1 LCLESPIADSWGK
14 TRCGSRGGVLSGCEP
29 CPFCGGANDVLT
41 ARSAALVS
49 CCTGRTANLFTVLCI
64 RVVQGPKREVEA
76 WKSWASCRSIRIIL
90 RRDTC
95 LLFAA
100 MCCHASSLLN
110 ELHPNLPR
118 LFYEEHRNAP
128 AICYTC
134 IIQHSA
140 RLRFNPLT
148 PQHRC
153 HQNLRTHRWSPQP
166 SSRSAWLTVGHDY
179 P

>member
-64 RVVQGPKREVEA
+64 RVVQGSKREVEA

-118 LFYEEHRNAP
+118 LFYEEPRKRPRHMLHLYYPTLRQAQVQSIDSAASLSSKSSYSSLEPP
-128 AICYTC
+128 AFF
-134 IIQHSA
+134 SV
-140 RLRFNPLT
+140 RLADCR
-148 PQHRC
+148 
-153 HQNLRTHRWSPQP
+153 
-166 SSRSAWLTVGHDY
+166 A
-179 P
+179 